1 MKSKEIVKNRE
12 GTSDGSE
19 EQVESPKK
27 GSLKKSLMSSVS
39 IFSDM
44 NLSVLIKQALKHPTI
59 EKQTKMS
66 LDFVENNTAYL
77 SEIMNTCNGRDK
89 LLAIIQYSWGWYV
102 KCLKKTNPME
112 VNLNKKSYLRW
123 KRISSNLSSGRKVF
137 RLLKFSDELSS
148 IIKYTRGN
156 KKTTL
161 FQDILF
167 YSSGIW
173 SFFYYLLDNI
183 IWLSSKKYKFLSRMK
198 DLFSLARCI
207 IEIWK
212 WLHEIAKDLKNEEK
226 ILKKLG
232 LYDGF
237 FVSDT
242 EESYG
247 LIRDLIKLRRQMSFY
262 VLDLV
267 TNVLRVFMLF
277 KSLKFYGSIYLDSIF
292 VELCGVFS
300 SFFALLKSVKKKSFE
315 KTAKRD
321 NEKKENKD
329 KKVTVYEEEKKSK
342 DLFDINNMEMSVDDS
357 DIEDQTDKY
366 PKFSNFNVTKF
377 GAPVSSIGSTQITSS
392 FKSNGKL
399 KHVKSSQDVNQN
411 GIIKGV
417 RSINP

>member
-1 MKSKEIVKNRE
+1 MMHWINQVK
-12 GTSDGSE
+12 
-19 EQVESPKK
+19 VF
-27 GSLKKSLMSSVS
+27 
-39 IFSDM
+39 FSDLS
-44 NLSVLIKQALKHPTI
+44 LSVFIKKALKHPTI
-59 EKQTKMS
+59 ERQTKIS

-89 LLAIIQYSWGWYV
+89 LLAILQYSWGWYV
-102 KCLKKTNPME
+102 KCLKKTNPTE
-112 VNLNKKSYLRW
+112 VNLKKKSYLRC

-148 IIKYTRGN
+148 IIKYTRGS

-167 YSSGIW
+167 YSSGIC

-212 WLHEIAKDLKNEEK
+212 WFYEIAKDLKNEEK

-267 TNVLRVFMLF
+267 TNMLRVFMLF
-277 KSLKFYGSIYLDSIF
+277 KSLKFYGSFYLDPIF
-292 VELCGVFS
+292 VELWGVFS
-300 SFFALLKSVKKKSFE
+300 SFFALLKSIKKKSFE
-315 KTAKRD
+315 KNEKRD
-321 NEKKENKD
+321 KDKTEKKAKI
-329 KKVTVYEEEKKSK
+329 YEVEKKSK
-342 DLFDINNMEMSVDDS
+342 DLFDINNIEMSVDDS
-357 DIEDQTDKY
+357 DVEERSTNK
-366 PKFSNFNVTKF
+366 PKFTKFDTTKF
-377 GAPVSSIGSTQITSS
+377 GVPISNFVSTQAASRP
-392 FKSNGKL
+392 FKSLSKL
-399 KHVKSSQDVNQN
+399 RHVKSFQN
-411 GIIKGV
+411 VDLK
-417 RSINP
+417 